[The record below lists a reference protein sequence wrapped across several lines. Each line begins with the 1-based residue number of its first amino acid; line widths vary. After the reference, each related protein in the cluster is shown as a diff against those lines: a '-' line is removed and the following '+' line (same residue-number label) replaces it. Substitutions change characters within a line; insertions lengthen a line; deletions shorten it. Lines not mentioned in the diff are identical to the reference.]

1 MGFGL
6 DMDEIKIVGLEVFA
20 HHGVYPEEN
29 EKGQNFVV
37 NATLY
42 TDAREAGKKDD
53 LELSTDY
60 GEVCHF
66 IEKIMK
72 ENTYKL
78 IETVAEK
85 VSQEILLRFENIKA
99 LDMEI
104 LKPNAPIGL
113 LFDYVS
119 AKIHRRWHS
128 VYISIGS
135 NIGDREKYIN
145 DGIKKL
151 KQHNLI
157 RNVKVSELIVTKP
170 YGGVCME
177 DFLNG
182 AIALET
188 LLSPTE
194 LLSLLHD
201 IEAAAGRERVIRW
214 GSRTLDLDIVFY
226 DKLVYED
233 EDLIIPHIDMENR
246 EFVLSPLSQLAP
258 NFRHPVLGETV
269 MQLLSNLQHKKI

>member
-1 MGFGL
+1 MNFDLG
-6 DMDEIKIVGLEVFA
+6 MDEIRIKGLEVFA
-20 HHGVYPEEN
+20 YHGVYPEEN

-42 TDAREAGKKDD
+42 TDTREAGKRDELD
-53 LELSTDY
+53 LSTDY
-60 GEVCHF
+60 GYVCHF
-66 IEKIMK
+66 IEQYMT

-85 VSQEILLRFENIKA
+85 MSQEILLHFDNIKA
-99 LDMEI
+99 LDLEI

-135 NIGDREKYIN
+135 NIGDREKYIK
-145 DGIKKL
+145 DGIEGLKK
-151 KQHNLI
+151 HNLI
-157 RNVKVSELIVTKP
+157 RNVEVSELIVTKP
-170 YGGVCME
+170 YGGVCQE

-182 AIALET
+182 AVALET
-188 LLSPTE
+188 LLTPTE
-194 LLSLLHD
+194 LLSLLHE
-201 IEAAAGRERVIRW
+201 IEAAAGRERVVRW
-214 GSRTLDLDIVFY
+214 GPRTLDLDILFY

-233 EDLIIPHIDMENR
+233 DDLIIPHIDMENR
-246 EFVLSPLSQLAP
+246 EFVLCPLSQLAP
-258 NFRHPVLGETV
+258 NFRHPVLGKTIT
-269 MQLLSNLQHKKI
+269 QLLSMLQSK